1 MRDQD
6 KDLELP
12 SFGPAE
18 RELNTNPSSGH
29 PVGSSRH
36 SATKKSGGA
45 LGYLIMLFLV
55 IAVGGLGYWSFLQHQ
70 QLLALEAERANIDQK
85 IVELQQLFLV
95 AGNSAAQTGET
106 LQSQVEKQALTAQQQ
121 FEQLSDE
128 VTQSKAE
135 IAKLWVVAH
144 QRNTPKIAELETQL
158 KTALSQV
165 KTQAKAMGDASEQ
178 LTKLDKQLKAIKAKE
193 SDNQQQIVTI
203 KQGAAA
209 LSTELQILS
218 ESIESE
224 QAQQGKSLSAL
235 AKQVSGLK
243 SEQGSAGALE
253 RRVRINEQ
261 AVKAIDG
268 SRLQLNNELLQIRQK
283 LNNLQL
289 KVEKL

>member
-18 RELNTNPSSGH
+18 RELNINPGVH
-29 PVGSSRH
+29 PAASPQHRETKGS
-36 SATKKSGGA
+36 GA
-45 LGYLIMLFLV
+45 LGYFIMLLLV

-70 QLLALEAERANIDQK
+70 QLLALEAERVSVDQK
-85 IVELQQLFLV
+85 IVELQKLFLV

-106 LQSQVEKQALTAQQQ
+106 LQSQVEKQATTTQQKFTQLTGDVAK
-121 FEQLSDE
+121 
-128 VTQSKAE
+128 TQDE
-135 IAKLWVVAH
+135 IAKLWVIAH

-158 KTALSQV
+158 KAALTQVETQTKAVSDTAAHL
-165 KTQAKAMGDASEQ
+165 A
-178 LTKLDKQLKAIKAKE
+178 KLDKQLKAVEAKE
-193 SDNQQQIVTI
+193 SDNQKQVAAI
-203 KQGAAA
+203 KQSVAS
-209 LSTELQILS
+209 LSTEFQILS
-218 ESIESE
+218 ESLERQ
-224 QAQQGKSLSAL
+224 QAEQGKSLSAL
-235 AKQVSGLK
+235 AQQVSGLK
-243 SEQGSAGALE
+243 SNQGSAAGLE